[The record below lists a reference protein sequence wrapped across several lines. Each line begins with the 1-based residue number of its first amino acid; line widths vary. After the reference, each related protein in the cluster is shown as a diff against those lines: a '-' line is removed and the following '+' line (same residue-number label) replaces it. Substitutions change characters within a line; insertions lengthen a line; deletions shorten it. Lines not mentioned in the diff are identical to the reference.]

1 LNVLA
6 HAVIVKKRES
16 EEGGGGEERRGE
28 DCAAFGISDRETR
41 EDTILLTSWA
51 ARLAGKGY
59 ASRDLKP

>member
-1 LNVLA
+1 
-6 HAVIVKKRES
+6 VIVKKRES
-16 EEGGGGEERRGE
+16 EGEGGGEERRGEERRGE

-41 EDTILLTSWA
+41 EDTILLTNWA